1 MAKWQIYLFTF
12 CFRQLRKIA
21 SDIKSCASTW
31 NKEMKYEDYRCNLL
45 GAEFLFFFLSM
56 KFSNGGVTSVGIILY
71 IVLTRGPSHDLTK
84 HHINFFRQWFSYFWH
99 ATLLKMKNVHALNP
113 FVFVLNSSMA
123 MLSVTGWFDLRQ
135 KMTAYQKKYK

>member
-1 MAKWQIYLFTF
+1 MRDHICGNYIIYCLDT
-12 CFRQLRKIA
+12 
-21 SDIKSCASTW
+21 
-31 NKEMKYEDYRCNLL
+31 
-45 GAEFLFFFLSM
+45 G
-56 KFSNGGVTSVGIILY
+56 
-71 IVLTRGPSHDLTK
+71 TK